1 MRRVLQLILA
11 IDRRRSRGLM
21 AKIVLTMK
29 SLPILFLLA
38 AAPLMALDPQTK
50 ITDLA
55 HTKWSGGETPFTEVR
70 DLAQTKDGTLWLA
83 SNQGLF
89 RFDGVRFTR
98 MEALSR
104 TSIRHIMATRDGSL
118 WAIFDSGRVSRLSGG
133 NVTTFSLQEL
143 PQANALAE
151 DRDGSLVAATANG
164 GLARFRDGR
173 WQEIAR
179 ALHHSAKRSY
189 YVWFDRDGVLWLITE
204 DGALK
209 LAPGADH
216 LTDPGIPMRLAAAN
230 LHFFAQSPDGTVW
243 LADTGSVHSVNANGP
258 RIEVKPDPVAVMV
271 DRQGSL
277 WAGTSGGGL
286 WRVLIPATIAAKGI
300 VAVHSQ
306 PERFTIRE
314 GLSGNTV
321 FCAMEDR
328 EGNVWVGTNQGLDRF
343 RESVFHR
350 VAFPDADRID
360 TMWDSSRDGG
370 ILIRTAN
377 PPNLAHLAPNGKI
390 ANLRLPSLS
399 ATDCYESDGTI
410 WVGTPYG
417 VGKWTGNGIAY
428 SLRLRNSYI
437 QRLGC
442 GHGDLWIASP
452 TQGVMRFSGGK
463 LINIPQLRSNVF
475 NFYPMASGLV
485 WIAYADGRISVYDNG
500 VIHEYGK
507 NDGVPEGATHNIIAK
522 RDGELWIA
530 GEGGLAR
537 FKDGRFQLVDVAQG
551 LRVEALKRGENG
563 TLWLKAGGVLMR
575 MPIPEFDRAVA
586 DPGYKPRMER
596 YGALDGIPGVIKAI
610 AGSSNRLW
618 VATSDGLG
626 YLSLDP
632 HPSKNDV
639 PPPVQIET
647 VIADG
652 KAMPASRDIV
662 LPKLTHNLQIDYTA
676 FSLTI
681 PERVQFR
688 YKLEGVDKDWQEANT
703 RRQAYYTDLAPK
715 TYRFIVKA
723 CNNDGVWN
731 EKGAALDFSVDPAYY
746 QTHWF
751 QAACLA
757 AFLAAFCGLYRLRLR
772 QVAHQFNMRL
782 EERICERT
790 RIARELHD
798 TLLQSFQGSLFEF
811 QAARKLLS
819 RSLEDAE
826 RGLDQAIASAKAA
839 MTEGR
844 EAIQELRS
852 GTADRGDLARLFKAT
867 EQEFSDSQFSKE
879 HKTAFSVTVEGT
891 PQRLFPII
899 QDELYRI
906 GRELLRNA
914 YRHAQAKLI
923 EVEVRYS
930 AQEFRLRIR
939 DDGIGL
945 DPRVLD
951 TGARNGHWGLPG
963 VRERAKLIGARLD
976 LWSQATA
983 GTEVQI
989 TVPASL
995 AYLSA
1000 RNFRPFRLLRR
1011 LTHFYAD

>member
-11 IDRRRSRGLM
+11 IHRRRSRRLT
-21 AKIVLTMK
+21 AKIVLAMK

-55 HTKWSGGETPFTEVR
+55 HTKWSGGETPFTEVH

-89 RFDGVRFTR
+89 SFDGVRFTR

-104 TSIRHIMATRDGSL
+104 TSIRHILATRDGSL
-118 WAIFDSGRVSRLSGG
+118 WAVFDSGRVSRLSGG
-133 NVTTFSLQEL
+133 NITTFPLQEL

-173 WQEIAR
+173 WQEIGR

-204 DGALK
+204 DRALK

-216 LTDPGIPMRLAAAN
+216 FTDPGIPMRLASSN
-230 LHFFAQSPDGTVW
+230 GHFFAQSPDGNVW
-243 LADTGSVHSVNANGP
+243 LANSDSVHSVNANGP
-258 RIEVKPDPVAVMV
+258 RIEVKPAPLAAMV

-277 WAGTSGGGL
+277 WVGTFGGGL
-286 WRVLIPATIAAKGI
+286 WRVPVPATISGKGVAAI
-300 VAVHSQ
+300 DSQ
-306 PERFTIRE
+306 SERFTIRE
-314 GLSGNTV
+314 GLSGDTV
-321 FCAMEDR
+321 SCVMEDR

-350 VAFPDADRID
+350 VAFPDAERIYF
-360 TMWDSSRDGG
+360 MWDSSRDGG
-370 ILIRTAN
+370 ILIRTAD
-377 PPNLAHLAPNGKI
+377 PPKLAHLAPNGKI
-390 ANLRLPSLS
+390 TMLRLPVLN

-417 VGKWTGNGIAY
+417 VGKWTGKGIAY

-475 NFYPMASGLV
+475 NFYPKGPGLV

-507 NDGVPEGATHNIIAK
+507 NDGVPEGATYNIIAK

-563 TLWLKAGGVLMR
+563 TLWLRAGGVLMR

-596 YGALDGIPGVIKAI
+596 YGALDGIPGVVKVI
-610 AGSSNRLW
+610 AGSPHRLW

-626 YLSLDP
+626 YLNLDP
-632 HPSKNDV
+632 HASKNDL

-652 KAMPASRDIV
+652 KAMAASEGIV
-662 LPKLTHNLQIDYTA
+662 LPRLTHNLQIDYTA

-715 TYRFIVKA
+715 KYRFIVKA

-731 EKGAALDFSVDPAYY
+731 EKGAALDFSVDPAYLSD
-746 QTHWF
+746 TLVSDCLPCGF
-751 QAACLA
+751 SGGVLAPISLA
-757 AFLAAFCGLYRLRLR
+757 ATPSCAPIQHAPGRTNLRADAHSSRFARHAA
-772 QVAHQFNMRL
+772 A
-782 EERICERT
+782 
-790 RIARELHD
+790 
-798 TLLQSFQGSLFEF
+798 
-811 QAARKLLS
+811 
-819 RSLEDAE
+819 
-826 RGLDQAIASAKAA
+826 
-839 MTEGR
+839 
-844 EAIQELRS
+844 
-852 GTADRGDLARLFKAT
+852 
-867 EQEFSDSQFSKE
+867 EFS
-879 HKTAFSVTVEGT
+879 
-891 PQRLFPII
+891 
-899 QDELYRI
+899 
-906 GRELLRNA
+906 
-914 YRHAQAKLI
+914 
-923 EVEVRYS
+923 
-930 AQEFRLRIR
+930 
-939 DDGIGL
+939 
-945 DPRVLD
+945 
-951 TGARNGHWGLPG
+951 GLPFRVSG
-963 VRERAKLIGARLD
+963 GP
-976 LWSQATA
+976 QA
-983 GTEVQI
+983 
-989 TVPASL
+989 PL
-995 AYLSA
+995 A
-1000 RNFRPFRLLRR
+1000 
-1011 LTHFYAD
+1011 